1 MRGDTR
7 RGPPPVSCG
16 GAGSGYAP
24 RGVRR
29 AGGARETAPRRMEY
43 RVGYTWNRGG
53 RLKELRIR
61 HLARKFW
68 YLWIWKTFGRVH
80 PSRARCHRRRAVLQ
94 KALDG
99 WKEDWWVSRREWSLS
114 VRADCHYRYHLYNQA
129 FSGWQEFVR
138 MRERKRR
145 MLKKAESYAEG
156 QTLAKAWESWQLY
169 LEVRR
174 IKLRMQEKAMQQREH
189 GVLRSAWSRWRSRL
203 QLRQDQ
209 VLMEE
214 AALQHWALALQ
225 SRVWLQWKVVYL
237 HAISQRNR
245 ETRAAQHYSRGLK
258 RFALQSWARYLHCRQ
273 VKKKRQVEAKRLW
286 QLKVLSRC
294 WYTWQDAAWH
304 GQQQRDRWQVVAT
317 LAQRNTQRRAL
328 AHWTAYM
335 ELHQEQK
342 EREQIAI
349 EHDGR
354 RLLHFGF
361 RLLARNV
368 RESKAWRVNQIL
380 ALQQHQHSLTVQFWK
395 RWQQRYEEAEDGKL
409 LAKRETARRHYS
421 TVLLKFS
428 FRRWTEYVTERRLA
442 QEMEQRAQACF
453 VRRVLPRCLG
463 AWAEFTAR
471 RRLTREQKEV
481 AQVYSQQRTYSW
493 VFYTW
498 WERSVD
504 QREHRLAERMAIL
517 QAEQSALRRAWE
529 HWRRRAEEDRLQQEK
544 QASAGRLYL
553 HSLAR
558 STLREWRV
566 NATLM
571 RTERE
576 RMNQALR
583 HYQMFCVRRALHRWK
598 KYVQC
603 RKSKAKQVE
612 WVRDQYTS
620 RLLTGALEGWKGYHR
635 QRQAVHH
642 AAEELEKGQRQVL
655 LREVLSVWRGNAVQL
670 AAERIKCEE
679 ASQHYQHCLLSKS
692 FQAWR
697 QTTERLLLCRQQR
710 HEMVRRSQARIQRVL
725 LRQVF
730 KRWREKSRALVEER
744 TGMEKAGR
752 HHRAVLLGRALQAW
766 KLYHHRQQRLWV
778 LKTQATRL
786 LTHRTCLR
794 YLTCW
799 KTQLQLR
806 QKEEELT
813 EVALWHWSLSLQAKV
828 LDIWKDWVREQHRKR
843 QRLAQAIHFYRDGL
857 LREGAARVLTYTADM
872 GSFRASLSQHTQEQS
887 SRRLQQVVWRCAMRW
902 KQRALCQA
910 GRAAKGP
917 CRKRVS
923 FSLPVP
929 PAGKTSIPWSREA
942 EGGAGEEHTASQMLA
957 ARAARLQPRR
967 SEHLLYSLDTEPAHS
982 AAQNSTQCLVL
993 PAEPSPVTPGKG
1005 LCPSGPVNFQ
1015 DLILKGPSHTG
1026 PLGFRKEPISEEPLL
1041 PPSCFMTFPKPQH
1054 ELPGSEVKCGGQSD
1068 VLLSPDKFT
1077 TVDCGRSDDEEEEE
1091 EEDQLSSGMCTIDP
1105 TTALTEELLSI
1116 RQDMLRYQDKKK
1128 QLQAWRRLAEVL
1140 RSWLQTS
1147 ASDGEESGDT
1157 RQELEELEARIKRL
1171 AGQLEDEKASMQC
1184 HASRIRH
1191 TTSMLQ
1197 ELRLGSAERT
1207 ARGPK

>member
-7 RGPPPVSCG
+7 RGPPPVSGG
-16 GAGSGYAP
+16 GAGSGS
-24 RGVRR
+24 
-29 AGGARETAPRRMEY
+29 RETVPRRMEY

-80 PSRARCHRRRAVLQ
+80 PSRARCHHRRAVLQ

-99 WKEDWWVSRREWSLS
+99 WKEEWWISRREWSLS

-129 FSGWQEFVR
+129 FSGWQEYVR
-138 MRERKRR
+138 MREEKRR

-156 QTLAKAWESWQLY
+156 QRLAKAWESWQLY

-209 VLMEE
+209 GLMEE

-237 HAISQRNR
+237 QAISQRNQ

-258 RFALQSWARYLHCRQ
+258 RFALQAWARYLHYRQ
-273 VKKKRQVEAKRLW
+273 VKKKRQAEAKHLW
-286 QLKVLSRC
+286 QLKVLSHC
-294 WYTWQDAAWH
+294 WHMWQDAAWRE
-304 GQQQRDRWQVVAT
+304 QQQRDKWQVVAT
-317 LAQRNTQRRAL
+317 LAQRSRQRRAL
-328 AHWTAYM
+328 VRWTAYM
-335 ELHQEQK
+335 GLRPEQK
-342 EREQIAI
+342 EREQIAM

-354 RLLHFGF
+354 RLLHLGF
-361 RLLARNV
+361 RLLAWNV
-368 RESKAWRVNQIL
+368 RESKARRVNQIL
-380 ALQQHQHSLTVQFWK
+380 ALRQHQHCLTVQFWK
-395 RWQQRYEEAEDGKL
+395 HWQQRYEEAEERKL
-409 LAKRETARRHYS
+409 QPKMETACRHYS
-421 TVLLKFS
+421 TVLLKS
-428 FRRWTEYVTERRLA
+428 SIRRWTEYVTEHRLA
-442 QEMEQRAQACF
+442 QMEQKAQACF

-463 AWAEFTAR
+463 AWVEFAAR

-481 AQVYSQQRTYSW
+481 AEVYRQQQTYSW

-498 WERSVD
+498 WERSVE
-504 QREHRLAERMAIL
+504 QRELRLAERMAIL
-517 QAEQSALRRAWE
+517 HAEQSVLRQAWE
-529 HWRRRAEEDRLQQEK
+529 HWRRRADEDRLQQEK
-544 QASAGRLYL
+544 QVSAGQLYL
-553 HSLAR
+553 HTLGR
-558 STLREWRV
+558 RTLREWRL

-571 RTERE
+571 QTERE

-583 HYQMFCVRRALHRWK
+583 HYQMFCVRRALNCWK

-612 WVRDQYTS
+612 RVHDHYTS
-620 RLLTGALEGWKGYHR
+620 RLLTGALEGWKGYHQ
-635 QRQAVHH
+635 QRQAVYHTV
-642 AAEELEKGQRQVL
+642 EELERGQHQVL
-655 LREVLSVWRGNAVQL
+655 LREVLSVWRRNTVQL
-670 AAERIKCEE
+670 AAERIQYEE

-697 QTTERLLLCRQQR
+697 QTSERLLLCRQQQC
-710 HEMVRRSQARIQRVL
+710 EMVRRAQAQIQRVL

-730 KRWREKSRALVEER
+730 KRWRERSRALVEER
-744 TGMEKAGR
+744 TGMEKAKQ
-752 HHRAVLLGRALQAW
+752 HHRAVLLGRALQVW
-766 KLYHHRQQRLWV
+766 KLYHHRKKRLWI
-778 LKTQATRL
+778 LKRQATCL

-806 QKEEELT
+806 QKEAELT
-813 EVALWHWSLSLQAKV
+813 EVALWHWSLNLQAKV

-843 QRLAQAIHFYRDGL
+843 HRLGQAVQLYRDGL
-857 LREGAARVLTYTADM
+857 LREGAVRILTYTTDM
-872 GSFRASLSQHTQEQS
+872 SSFRASSSQQTQEQS
-887 SRRLQQVVWRCAMRW
+887 SRKLQRVVWRCAMRW

-910 GRAAKGP
+910 GRAAGGP
-917 CRKRVS
+917 SRKRVS

-929 PAGKTSIPWSREA
+929 PAGNTSIPWSREA

-967 SEHLLYSLDTEPAHS
+967 SEHLLYSLDTEPARS
-982 AAQNSTQCLVL
+982 AAQSSMQCLVSS
-993 PAEPSPVTPGKG
+993 AEPSSVTPGKG
-1005 LCPSGPVNFQ
+1005 LCPSGPVLLQ
-1015 DLILKGPSHTG
+1015 DLILKGPNHTG
-1026 PLGFRKEPISEEPLL
+1026 PLGLRKEPVSEEPLL

-1054 ELPGSEVKCGGQSD
+1054 ELPRSEVKYSGQSD

-1077 TVDCGRSDDEEEEE
+1077 TVDCGRSDEEEE
-1091 EEDQLSSGMCTIDP
+1091 EEDQLSHGRCTIDP

-1116 RQDMLRYQDKKK
+1116 RQDMLRYQDNKK

-1140 RSWLQTS
+1140 RSWLRTS

-1157 RQELEELEARIKRL
+1157 RQELAELEARMTRL
-1171 AGQLEDEKASMQC
+1171 SGQLEGEKATMQS

-1197 ELRLGSAERT
+1197 ELRLGSAESA
-1207 ARGPK
+1207 ARGTKPE